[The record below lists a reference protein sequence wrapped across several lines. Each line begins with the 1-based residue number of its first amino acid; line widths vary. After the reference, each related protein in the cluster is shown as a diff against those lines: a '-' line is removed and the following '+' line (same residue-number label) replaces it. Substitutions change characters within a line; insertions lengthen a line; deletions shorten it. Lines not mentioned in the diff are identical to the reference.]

1 MLSTSPTSVA
11 TVAQIIQ
18 LSVAPVFLL
27 AGIGA
32 FLNVC
37 ATRLARIID
46 RGRVL
51 EPLLLASRG
60 TEHDRIVA
68 DLRVLDRR
76 IRLVSRAIFLTVL
89 SALLICMVVVLLF
102 AATLAHAHFGTAVA
116 LLFIASMIAIGSGF
130 AVFLWETQ
138 VAARAVRIRSELLE
152 HAVEE

>member
-1 MLSTSPTSVA
+1 MFPDAPTSIA

-51 EPLLLASRG
+51 EPRLLASRG
-60 TEHDRIVA
+60 EEHDRIA
-68 DLRVLDRR
+68 AELRVLDRR
-76 IRLVSRAIFLTVL
+76 IHLVSRAIFLTVL
-89 SALLICMVVVLLF
+89 SAVLICLVVVLLF
-102 AATLAHAHFGTAVA
+102 AANLARAHFGTAVA
-116 LLFIASMIAIGSGF
+116 LLFIASMISIGLGF
-130 AVFLWETQ
+130 AVFLWETE
-138 VAARAVRIRSELLE
+138 VAARAGRIRSELLTHE
-152 HAVEE
+152 AED